1 MTISKRLLEEVQATE
16 ELCGSA
22 LSEGA
27 LAVLAGD
34 LEGCDEAAIFSS
46 LRRCRAEVRGRLN
59 LAEILNR
66 VDDGHPGP
74 EEAWAMLPRDE
85 FVTVVWTQQMASAWG
100 LVRHLMD
107 EGDMVAA
114 RMAFREAYVRL
125 VGSAREER
133 RRPQWSPSLGHD
145 VSGREMPLREAV
157 AKGRLTKSWAR
168 SLLPPPGTTL
178 ALLSGPSTAGEV
190 ARRKLSD
197 MRKIVSRR

>member
-1 MTISKRLLEEVQATE
+1 MTISKRLLEEVQATA

-85 FVTVVWTQQMASAWG
+85 FITVVWTQQMASAWG

-145 VSGREMPLREAV
+145 VSGRAMPLREAV
-157 AKGRLTKSWAR
+157 AKGRLTKSWAQ
-168 SLLPPPGTTL
+168 SLLRPPGTAQ
-178 ALLSGPSTAGEV
+178 ALLPGPATVGEV

-197 MRKIVSRR
+197 MRKIVSR

>member
-1 MTISKRLLEEVQATE
+1 MTISKRLLEEVQATA

-85 FVTVVWTQQMASAWG
+85 FITVVWTQQMASAWG

-133 RRPQWSPSLGHD
+133 RRPQWSQSLGHD

-157 AKGRLTKSWAR
+157 AKGRLTKSWAQ
-168 SLLPPPGTTL
+168 SLLPPPGTAQ
-178 ALLSGPSTAGEV
+178 ALLPGPATVGEV

-197 MRKIVSRR
+197 MRKIVSR